1 MSGDMK
7 RPRKVKITFV
17 ETTTYYS
24 RYKCPFCSVTFEG
37 GGPRK
42 NVTRFLCDCGNELIV
57 DKEK

>member
-1 MSGDMK
+1 MK